1 MNTDEYSHTQLGWVV
16 LLSVV
21 AAIIAILLI
30 GFFTK
35 ELPVVASVVLI
46 FLVLAL
52 ACFTTLTVRVN
63 RNRLRISFGPGLVEK
78 SFPLGEVTSCRIVTN
93 PWYYGWGVRIIP
105 GGWLFNVSGLR
116 AVEIQMKNGKM
127 YRIGSDEPE
136 KLESFLKE
144 KLAGI

>member
-16 LLSVV
+16 LLSVF

-30 GFFTK
+30 AFFTK
-35 ELPVVASVVLI
+35 ELPVGAFVVLI

-52 ACFTTLTVRVN
+52 ASFATLTVRVD
-63 RNRLRISFGPGLVEK
+63 RNRLRISFGLGLVEK
-78 SFPLGEVTSCRIVTN
+78 SFPLGEVASSRIVTN
-93 PWYYGWGVRIIP
+93 RWYYGWGVRIIP

-144 KLAGI
+144 KLVRI

>member
-21 AAIIAILLI
+21 GAIVAVLLI
-30 GFFTK
+30 AFFTR
-35 ELPVVASVVLI
+35 ELPVVAFVVLI

-52 ACFTTLTVRVN
+52 ASFTTLTVRVD

-78 SFPLGEVTSCRIVTN
+78 SFVLGEVASCRIVTN

-105 GGWLFNVSGLR
+105 GGWLFNVSGFR

-136 KLESFLKE
+136 KLESFVKE
-144 KLAGI
+144 RLAGT

>member
-78 SFPLGEVTSCRIVTN
+78 SFPLGEVTLCRIVTN

-136 KLESFLKE
+136 KLQSFLKE